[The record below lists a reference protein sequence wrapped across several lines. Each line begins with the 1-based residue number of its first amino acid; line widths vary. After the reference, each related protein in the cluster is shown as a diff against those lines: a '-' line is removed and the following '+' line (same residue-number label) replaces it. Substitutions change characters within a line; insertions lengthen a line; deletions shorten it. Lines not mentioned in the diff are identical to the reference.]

1 VAVGSVPLEPLPR
14 TTVLIKRVALIR
26 RRFRMPIRIGIIGK
40 TNAGKTT
47 LFNSMTLLA
56 GEVSNY
62 PFTTKSP
69 ETGVASVVT
78 LCVHK
83 EFGVQDNPANSKCE
97 NGWRFIPIEM
107 TDLPGLIKGAWMGKG
122 LGNQFLSVAAQSD
135 ALLHVVDAS
144 GSVDKDGKISEPGTG
159 DPMADFADVEL
170 ELVLW
175 YTKLFTQN
183 LPKISKLSKTPGYGV
198 PTAVEEVMHGIGVR
212 KEHVIL
218 AMKDAMLE
226 EKAFDSWNE
235 KEIQNFCWSLREYSK
250 PTLLIANKMD
260 LPFAAENF
268 KKIRE
273 KYKGLIVVPTS
284 GEAELTLR
292 RAEAKGLIKYI
303 PGEERF
309 EILRP
314 QDLNDAQKSAL
325 AYIRR
330 KVFGEYLRTGVQFAL
345 NSVIF
350 KLLKENAVYPVHDP
364 QKLSDK
370 NGRILPDVY
379 LLPSGS
385 TVEDLARDI
394 HTDLVKG
401 LLYAIDVRTGLH
413 LPTNYVLRDRDV
425 LSIVSTAKES

>member
-1 VAVGSVPLEPLPR
+1 MIRVGIV
-14 TTVLIKRVALIR
+14 
-26 RRFRMPIRIGIIGK
+26 GK

-47 LFNSMTLLA
+47 LFNSMTLMA
-56 GEVSNY
+56 GEISNY
-62 PFTTKSP
+62 PFTTKAP
-69 ETGVASVVT
+69 ETGVASAVT

-83 EFGVQDNPANSKCE
+83 EFGVQDTPMNSKCE
-97 NGWRFIPIEM
+97 DGWRFIPVEI

-159 DPMADFADVEL
+159 DPIADFADVEL

-175 YTKLFTQN
+175 YTKLFTSN
-183 LPKISKLSKTPGYGV
+183 IAKISKLSKTPGYGV
-198 PTAVEEVMHGIGVR
+198 PTAVEEVLHGIGVR
-212 KEHVIL
+212 KEHVISAMNESML
-218 AMKDAMLE
+218 ADRE
-226 EKAFDSWNE
+226 FDSWTE
-235 KEIQNFCWSLREYSK
+235 KEIQSFCWALREASK
-250 PTLLIANKMD
+250 PTLVIANKMD

-268 KKIRE
+268 KRLRE

-292 RAEAKGLIKYI
+292 RAESKGLIKYV

-314 QDLNDAQKSAL
+314 QDLNEAQKSAL

-330 KVFGEYLRTGVQFAL
+330 KVFGEYLRTGVQFGL
-345 NSVIF
+345 NIAVF
-350 KLLKENAVYPVHDP
+350 KLLKMNAIYPVADVER
-364 QKLSDK
+364 LTDK

-379 LLPSGS
+379 LMPTGS
-385 TVEDLARDI
+385 TVEELAASI
-394 HTDLVKG
+394 HTELTKG
-401 LLYAIDVRTGLH
+401 LVYAVDARTGIH

-425 LSIVSTAKES
+425 LSIVSTAKRS

>member
-1 VAVGSVPLEPLPR
+1 
-14 TTVLIKRVALIR
+14 
-26 RRFRMPIRIGIIGK
+26 M
-40 TNAGKTT
+40 
-47 LFNSMTLLA
+47 
-56 GEVSNY
+56 
-62 PFTTKSP
+62 
-69 ETGVASVVT
+69 VT
-78 LCVHK
+78 LCVHR
-83 EFGVQDNPANSKCE
+83 EFGVSDNPANSKCE
-97 NGWRFIPIEM
+97 DGWRFIPVEV

-159 DPMADFADVEL
+159 DPTADFADVEL

-175 YTKLFTQN
+175 YTKLFNQN
-183 LPKISKLSKTPGYGV
+183 LPKISKLSKTPGYGI

-212 KEHVIL
+212 KEHVL
-218 AMKDAMLE
+218 AAMKDTLLE
-226 EKAFDSWNE
+226 EKQFDSWNE
-235 KEIQNFCWSLREYSK
+235 KDIQSFCWSLREYSK

-268 KKIRE
+268 QKLRE
-273 KYKGLIVVPTS
+273 KFKGLIVVPTS

-292 RAEAKGLIKYI
+292 RAEAKGLIKYV

-309 EILRP
+309 EILKP

-350 KLLKENAVYPVHDP
+350 KLLRENAVYPVHDP

>member
-1 VAVGSVPLEPLPR
+1 L
-14 TTVLIKRVALIR
+14 
-26 RRFRMPIRIGIIGK
+26 IGK

-47 LFNSMTLLA
+47 LYNSMTLLS

-83 EFGVQDNPANSKCE
+83 EFGVKDNPANSKCE
-97 NGWRFIPIEM
+97 DGWRFVPVEV

-198 PTAVEEVMHGIGVR
+198 PNAVEEVMQGIGVR
-212 KEHVIL
+212 KEHVMM
-218 AMKDAMLE
+218 AMNEAGLS
-226 EKAFDSWNE
+226 EKAFDSWTE
-235 KEIQNFCWSLREYSK
+235 KETQSFCWSLREYSK

-260 LPFAAENF
+260 LPYAAENF
-268 KKIRE
+268 QKLRE
-273 KYKGLIVVPTS
+273 KFKGLIVVPTS

-292 RAEAKGLIKYI
+292 RAEGRGLIKYV

-309 EILRP
+309 EILKP

-345 NSVIF
+345 NIEVF
-350 KLLKENAVYPVHDP
+350 KLLKMNSIYPVADAE
-364 QKLSDK
+364 KLTDK
-370 NGRILPDVY
+370 HGRVLPDIY
-379 LLPSGS
+379 LMPTGS
-385 TVEDLARDI
+385 SVEDLARTI
-394 HTDLVKG
+394 HSDLAKG
-401 LLYAIDVRTGLH
+401 LVYAVDVRTGLH
-413 LPTNYVLRDRDV
+413 LPTNYVVRDRDV
-425 LSIVSTAKES
+425 LSIVSTAKRS

>member
-1 VAVGSVPLEPLPR
+1 V
-14 TTVLIKRVALIR
+14 T
-26 RRFRMPIRIGIIGK
+26 IRIGLIGK

-47 LFNSMTLLA
+47 LFDSMTLLS

-78 LCVHK
+78 PCVHK
-83 EFGVQDNPANSKCE
+83 EFGVKDAPANSKCE
-97 NGWRFIPIEM
+97 DGWRFVPVEV

-159 DPMADFADVEL
+159 DPTADFADVEL

-183 LPKISKLSKTPGYGV
+183 LPKMSKLSKTPGYGI
-198 PTAVEEVMHGIGVR
+198 PSAVEEVMQGIGVR
-212 KEHVIL
+212 KEHVMM
-218 AMKDAMLE
+218 AMNEALLTDKP
-226 EKAFDSWNE
+226 FDSWNE
-235 KEIQNFCWSLREYSK
+235 KDVQNFCWSLREYSK

-268 KKIRE
+268 KKLRE
-273 KYKGLIVVPTS
+273 KFKGLIVVPTS

-309 EILRP
+309 EILKP
-314 QDLNDAQKSAL
+314 AELNAAQKSAL
-325 AYIRR
+325 AYIKR
-330 KVFGEYLRTGVQFAL
+330 KVFGEYLRTGVQFGL
-345 NSVIF
+345 NIAVF
-350 KLLKENAVYPVHDP
+350 KLLKMNSIYPVADAE
-364 QKLSDK
+364 KLTDK
-370 NGRILPDVY
+370 HGRVLPDVY
-379 LLPSGS
+379 LMPTGS
-385 TVEDLARDI
+385 SVEDLARVI

-401 LLYAIDVRTGLH
+401 LVYAVDVRTGLH
-413 LPTNYVLRDRDV
+413 LPTNYVVRDRDV
-425 LSIVSTAKES
+425 LSIVSTAKRA

>member
-1 VAVGSVPLEPLPR
+1 
-14 TTVLIKRVALIR
+14 
-26 RRFRMPIRIGIIGK
+26 MIGK

-62 PFTTKSP
+62 PFTTKTP
-69 ETGVASVVT
+69 ESGVASVVT

-83 EFGVQDNPANSKCE
+83 EFGVQDAPANSKCE
-97 NGWRFIPIEM
+97 DGWRFVPVEV

-159 DPMADFADVEL
+159 DPIADFADVEL

-175 YTKLFTQN
+175 YVKLFTSSMG
-183 LPKISKLSKTPGYGV
+183 KISKLSKVPGYGLAD
-198 PTAVEEVMHGIGVR
+198 AVAEVMQGIGVK
-212 KEHVIL
+212 KEHVL
-218 AMKDAMLE
+218 RSLNEAMLE
-226 EKAFDSWNE
+226 KKGFDDWTEKD
-235 KEIQNFCWSLREYSK
+235 IQSFCWALREISK
-250 PTLLIANKMD
+250 PTLIIANKMD

-268 KKIRE
+268 QKLRE

-292 RAEAKGLIKYI
+292 RAEGKGLIKYV

-314 QDLNDAQKSAL
+314 QELNDAQRSAL

-345 NSVIF
+345 NIAVF
-350 KLLKENAVYPVHDP
+350 KLLKMNAVYPVADS
-364 QKLSDK
+364 QNLTDK
-370 NGRILPDVY
+370 QGKVLPDVY
-379 LLPSGS
+379 LMQTGS
-385 TVEDLARDI
+385 TVEDLAKTV
-394 HTDLVKG
+394 HSELAKG
-401 LLYAIDVRTGLH
+401 LVYAVDVRTGLH
-413 LPTNYVLRDRDV
+413 LPVNYVLRDRDV
-425 LSIVSTAKES
+425 LSIVSTAKRS

>member
-1 VAVGSVPLEPLPR
+1 
-14 TTVLIKRVALIR
+14 
-26 RRFRMPIRIGIIGK
+26 MPIRIGLIGK

-56 GEVSNY
+56 GEISNY
-62 PFTTKSP
+62 PFTTKAP
-69 ETGVASVVT
+69 ETGVASAVT

-83 EFGVQDNPANSKCE
+83 EFGVQDNPMNSKCE
-97 NGWRFIPIEM
+97 DGWRFIPVEI

-159 DPMADFADVEL
+159 DPMADFDDVEL

-175 YTKLFTQN
+175 YSRLFTQN

-198 PTAVEEVMHGIGVR
+198 PSAVEEVMHGIGVR
-212 KEHVIL
+212 KEHVIW
-218 AMKDAMLE
+218 AMQEALLS
-226 EKAFDSWNE
+226 EKPFDSWGE
-235 KEIQNFCWSLREYSK
+235 KDIQNFCWSLREYSK

-268 KKIRE
+268 QRLRE

-292 RAEAKGLIKYI
+292 RAEAKGLIRYV

-309 EILRP
+309 EILKP
-314 QDLNDAQKSAL
+314 QELNDAQKSAL
-325 AYIRR
+325 AYIKR

-345 NSVIF
+345 NITVF
-350 KLLKENAVYPVHDP
+350 KLLKMNAIYPVGDVE
-364 QKLSDK
+364 KLTDK
-370 NGRILPDVY
+370 NGRVLPDVY
-379 LLPSGS
+379 LMPTGS
-385 TVEDLARDI
+385 TVEELAASI
-394 HTDLVKG
+394 HTELTKG
-401 LLYAIDVRTGLH
+401 LVYAVDVRTGIH

-425 LSIVSTAKES
+425 LSIVSTAKRS

>member
-1 VAVGSVPLEPLPR
+1 MA
-14 TTVLIKRVALIR
+14 IK
-26 RRFRMPIRIGIIGK
+26 IGIIGK

-47 LFNSMTLLA
+47 LFNSMTLLFGA
-56 GEVSNY
+56 VSNY
-62 PFTTKSP
+62 PFTTKTP

-83 EFGVQDNPANSKCE
+83 EFRVTDNPTNSKCE
-97 NGWRFIPIEM
+97 DGWRFVPVEV

-159 DPMADFADVEL
+159 DPTADFADVEL

-175 YTKLFTQN
+175 YTKLLTQN
-183 LPKISKLSKTPGYGV
+183 LPKISKLSKTPGYGI
-198 PTAVEEVMHGIGVR
+198 PSAVEEVMQGIGVR
-212 KEHVIL
+212 KEHVIV
-218 AMKDAMLE
+218 AMKDTLLMD
-226 EKAFDSWNE
+226 KTFDSWTD
-235 KEIQNFCWSLREYSK
+235 KDIQNFCWSLREYSK

-268 KKIRE
+268 KKLRE
-273 KYKGLIVVPTS
+273 KFKGLIVVPTS

-292 RAEAKGLIKYI
+292 RAEAKALIKYV

-345 NSVIF
+345 NIAVF
-350 KLLKENAVYPVHDP
+350 KLLKMNSIYPVADAE
-364 QKLSDK
+364 KLTDK
-370 NGRILPDVY
+370 NGRVLPDVY
-379 LLPSGS
+379 LMPTGS
-385 TVEDLARDI
+385 SVEDLARAI

-401 LLYAIDVRTGLH
+401 LVYAVDVRTGLH
-413 LPTNYVLRDRDV
+413 LPTNYVVRDRDV
-425 LSIVSTAKES
+425 LSIVSTAKRS

>member
-1 VAVGSVPLEPLPR
+1 MVV
-14 TTVLIKRVALIR
+14 
-26 RRFRMPIRIGIIGK
+26 RIGLIGK

-47 LFNSMTLLA
+47 LFNSMTLLS

-97 NGWRFIPIEM
+97 DGWRFIPVEV

-183 LPKISKLSKTPGYGV
+183 MVKISKTAKAPGMGL
-198 PTAVEEVMHGIGVR
+198 PEAIAEVLQGIGVKR
-212 KEHVIL
+212 EHVIYAL
-218 AMKDAMLE
+218 KEALLQDKDV
-226 EKAFDSWNE
+226 DSWNE
-235 KEIQNFCWSLREYSK
+235 EEVKNFCWVLRDISK
-250 PTLLIANKMD
+250 PTLIIANKMD
-260 LPFAAENF
+260 LPYAAENF
-268 KKIRE
+268 KKLRE

-292 RAEAKGLIKYI
+292 
-303 PGEERF
+303 
-309 EILRP
+309 
-314 QDLNDAQKSAL
+314 
-325 AYIRR
+325 
-330 KVFGEYLRTGVQFAL
+330 
-345 NSVIF
+345 
-350 KLLKENAVYPVHDP
+350 
-364 QKLSDK
+364 
-370 NGRILPDVY
+370 
-379 LLPSGS
+379 
-385 TVEDLARDI
+385 
-394 HTDLVKG
+394 
-401 LLYAIDVRTGLH
+401 
-413 LPTNYVLRDRDV
+413 
-425 LSIVSTAKES
+425 